1 MSQFRTVGRL
11 SLALSLACAVAA
23 TAAQARDADR
33 IFSYDPVS
41 ASADTLAHGGLTFV
55 FRKSAFGGVRV
66 LKVLSTSDKGTA
78 LLKPASEKDIP
89 PGLDKLVGHKV
100 EERDLYEILPEGQG
114 MPLIR
119 AACEYSNRGWL
130 AFGKLKSGRNLV
142 IHAIGANERSGRIH
156 LCASMEFAWHGE
168 WKLPGN

>member
-1 MSQFRTVGRL
+1 MSLFRTLGRWCVA
-11 SLALSLACAVAA
+11 LALCVGAS
-23 TAAQARDADR
+23 AAQAREPDR

-55 FRKSAFGGVRV
+55 FRKQMLGGTRV

-78 LLKPASEKDIP
+78 ALKPASEKDIP
-89 PGLDKLVGHKV
+89 PGLDALVGHKV
-100 EERDLYEILPEGQG
+100 GERDLYEILPEGQG
-114 MPLIR
+114 LPLIR

-130 AFGKLKSGRNLV
+130 AFGQLKSGKNLV

-156 LCASMEFAWHGE
+156 LCASMEFSWHGE
-168 WKLPGN
+168 WKLPAN